1 MFSYL
6 QGQFNKGFVCGCRRN
21 SDAAVCKLQEKETIT
36 FAFLLDS
43 SQLNHMNSKIRS
55 GEKVLLYGKRSYIVI
70 AGKEE
75 FHCQYGKI
83 DLKRII
89 NKSYGTRIKTHLG
102 EEFIVLKPNLI
113 DLLKKARRGPQVV
126 LAKDAA
132 QILAVTGVGKESL
145 VIDAGSGSGFLA
157 IFLANFVKKVFTY
170 ESRKEFFEIA
180 KQNIK
185 FIGAKNIEIKN
196 RDASKGFLQKDVDL
210 VTLDMEE
217 PQKAIVY
224 AHRALNPGGWLAVY
238 SPTIEH
244 ASSACAQIRK
254 LEFTEPKVLETTQR
268 EWRINVFDGKTRSR
282 PRSGGIFTGFLA
294 FARKV

>member
-1 MFSYL
+1 MS
-6 QGQFNKGFVCGCRRN
+6 QKIHT
-21 SDAAVCKLQEKETIT
+21 SD
-36 FAFLLDS
+36 
-43 SQLNHMNSKIRS
+43 
-55 GEKVLLYGKRSYIVI
+55 KVLLFGKRSYIVV

-83 DLKRII
+83 DLKRLT
-89 NKSYGTRIKTHLG
+89 NKNYGTKIKAHLG
-102 EEFIVLKPNLI
+102 EEFIALKPNVA
-113 DLLKKARRGPQVV
+113 DLLRKARRGPQVV

-132 QILAVTGVGKESL
+132 QIIAVSGVGKESL

-157 IFLANFVKKVFTY
+157 IFLANAVKKVFTY
-170 ESRKEFFEIA
+170 ENRKEFFEIA
-180 KQNIK
+180 KQNIE
-185 FIGAKNIEIKN
+185 FVGAKNIEIKN

-217 PQKAIVY
+217 PKAIKN
-224 AHRALNPGGWLAVY
+224 AHKSLKPGGWLAVY

-254 LEFTEPKVLETTQR
+254 LAFTEPRVLETSQR

>member
-1 MFSYL
+1 MS
-6 QGQFNKGFVCGCRRN
+6 
-21 SDAAVCKLQEKETIT
+21 
-36 FAFLLDS
+36 
-43 SQLNHMNSKIRS
+43 SKIRA
-55 GEKVLLYGKRSYIVI
+55 GDKVLLFGKRSYITA
-70 AGKEE
+70 AGNDE

-83 DLKRII
+83 DLKKLV

-102 EEFIVLKPNLI
+102 EEFVALKPNII
-113 DLLKKARRGPQVV
+113 DLLRKARRGPQVV

-132 QILAVTGVGKESL
+132 QILAVTGIGKDSI
-145 VIDAGSGSGFLA
+145 VIDAGTGSGFLA

-170 ESRKEFFEIA
+170 ESRKEFFEISR
-180 KQNIK
+180 QNIK
-185 FIGAKNIEIKN
+185 FAGAKNIEIKN
-196 RDASKGFLQKDVDL
+196 RDAAKGFLQKGVDL

-217 PQKAIVY
+217 PEKAIKN
-224 AHRALNPGGWLAVY
+224 AHKSLRPGGWLAVY

-268 EWRINVFDGKTRSR
+268 EWRMNVFDNKTRSR
-282 PRSGGIFTGFLA
+282 PRSGGIFTGFLV